1 MKAAAFQYVKPRTLA
16 DVFAVLAEY
25 GDGARIVAGGQT
37 LLATLNMRLSEPQ
50 ILVDITA
57 LDGLRGI
64 TPGEHALRIGALVT
78 HAQIEDSALI
88 REHAPL
94 LFAAAPQVA
103 HRAIR
108 NRGTFGGSIAL
119 ADPAAEWPACA
130 VALNA
135 IIVVCGPAGERRIG
149 ADAFFVDLYTTA
161 LEPDELVVA
170 VEIPRAGPRARFAF
184 DELTRRHGDY
194 AIVGAALAGNLAADG
209 RLTDARAVFFGTG
222 SVPDRARSIEP
233 LLAAAP
239 LDAQTIRD
247 AVAALE
253 LTPSADL
260 YHSAAAKRHLAGVLL
275 GRLLTRLAAGA
286 NSASGASHEF
296 HAASRGEGNRHVR

>member
-25 GDGARIVAGGQT
+25 EDGARIVAGGQT

-50 ILVDITA
+50 MLVDITA

-64 TPGEHALRIGALVT
+64 TVGEHNLRIGALVT
-78 HAQIEDSALI
+78 HAQIEDSAVI

-94 LFAAAPQVA
+94 LFAAAPHVA

-130 VALNA
+130 VALDA
-135 IIVVCGPAGERRIG
+135 TIVVCGPAGERRID

-161 LEPDELVVA
+161 LESNELVVA
-170 VEIPRAGPRARFAF
+170 VEIPRSGPRARFAF

-194 AIVGAALAGNLAADG
+194 AIVGAALTGNLETDG
-209 RLTDARAVFFGTG
+209 RLTAARAVFFGTG
-222 SVPDRARSIEP
+222 SVPERARSIEP

-239 LDAQTIRD
+239 LDTQTIRA
-247 AVAALE
+247 AVEALE
-253 LTPSADL
+253 LEPSADL
-260 YHSAAAKRHLAGVLL
+260 YHSAAAKRHLARVLL
-275 GRLLTRLAAGA
+275 GRLLTRLAADGTGA
-286 NSASGASHEF
+286 SDASHEGD
-296 HAASRGEGNRHVR
+296 SHVR

>member
-1 MKAAAFQYVKPRTLA
+1 MKAAAFQYVKPRSLA
-16 DVFAVLAEY
+16 DVFSVLTEY
-25 GDGARIVAGGQT
+25 GDGARIIAGGQT

-57 LDGLRGI
+57 LDGLREI
-64 TPGEHALRIGALVT
+64 SPGEHVLRIGALVT
-78 HAQIEDSALI
+78 HAQIEDSAVI

-130 VALNA
+130 VALDA
-135 IIVVCGPAGERRIG
+135 TIVVRGPAGERRIG
-149 ADAFFVDLYTTA
+149 ADAFFVGLYTTA
-161 LEPDELVVA
+161 LEPNELVVA
-170 VEIPRAGPRARFAF
+170 VEIPRAGPRACFAF

-194 AIVGAALAGNLAADG
+194 AIVGAALSGNLEADG
-209 RLTDARAVFFGTG
+209 RLSNARAVFFGTG
-222 SVPDRARSIEP
+222 SVPERAHAIEP

-239 LDAQTIRD
+239 LDAQTIRNATD
-247 AVAALE
+247 ALE
-253 LTPSADL
+253 LEWSADL
-260 YHSAAAKRHLAGVLL
+260 YHSAAAKRHLARVLL
-275 GRLLTRLAAGA
+275 GRLLTRLAADA
-286 NSASGASHEF
+286 SSAS
-296 HAASRGEGNRHVR
+296 HAVPTAHRDEGSSHVR